1 MAIYSGI
8 VPLKMV
14 IFHSYVSL
22 PEGTQKFQKKKQNAL
37 DVVGPSTVGYI
48 LGVLY
53 RIMTIVIG
61 DPKCLTILL
70 DTSLNQGYGTRGPGC
85 WTSFALVI
93 PLKFLELIGGFLKW
107 GYPQSSISIYRI
119 FHYKP
124 SILAVPLFQET
135 SNWPCPPCSLH
146 TVPPMF
152 GDSTPGMMSQKSKN
166 PQGTTDWFAG

>member
-22 PEGTQKFQKKKQNAL
+22 PEGTQKFQKKKKQNAL

-85 WTSFALVI
+85 
-93 PLKFLELIGGFLKW
+93 
-107 GYPQSSISIYRI
+107 GYPTKVSW
-119 FHYKP
+119 
-124 SILAVPLFQET
+124 V
-135 SNWPCPPCSLH
+135 NWGFPKMG
-146 TVPPMF
+146 VPPIIHF
-152 GDSTPGMMSQKSKN
+152 N
-166 PQGTTDWFAG
+166 I